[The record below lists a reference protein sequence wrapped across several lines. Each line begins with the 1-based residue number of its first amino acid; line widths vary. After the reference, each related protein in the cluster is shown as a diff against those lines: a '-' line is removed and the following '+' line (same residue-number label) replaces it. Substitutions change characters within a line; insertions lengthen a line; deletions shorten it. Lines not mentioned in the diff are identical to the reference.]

1 MSIITTDTAVTER
14 LEGAGLGATVSLIL
28 ARVEPGEGPKLHR
41 HPYDE
46 TFVIEAGNIVFQV
59 GADLVSAAPGDVVVA
74 PSGVAHK
81 FTNQGPGRSNIV
93 CIHAAATIASE
104 WLE

>member
-1 MSIITTDTAVTER
+1 MPAMTTDPSVTER
-14 LEGAGLGATVSLIL
+14 IEGAGVGATVSLIL
-28 ARVEPGEGPKLHR
+28 ARVEPGDGPKLHR

-46 TFVIEAGNIVFQV
+46 TFVVEAGTIVFQV
-59 GADLVSAAPGDVVVA
+59 GDELVTAAPGDVIVA
-74 PSGVAHK
+74 PSGMAHK

-93 CIHAAATIASE
+93 CIHAAAKIASE